1 MTTIRIDSVKKS
13 PSGKSLLIKS
23 GETTY
28 FAKVDSGLIS
38 GMTIEAETK
47 ESEYQGK
54 TNIWIERWKEVASAP
69 QSSGATGQASDVM
82 RFMPFVSNTVAH
94 AIGAGLIKE
103 PADVTMWAHAAMT
116 AANELEDRPY

>member
-1 MTTIRIDSVKKS
+1 MTTIRIDSAKKS

-47 ESEYQGK
+47 ESEYNGK
-54 TNIWIERWKEVASAP
+54 VNVWIDRWKEVAAAQPTGS
-69 QSSGATGQASDVM
+69 TGQASDVM